1 MSNPSGPSPSTGRMF
16 HSAARSDAIDKGGE
30 AGQTA
35 TVLVIDDDPT
45 IRLLIASGLQRK
57 HYRVLLATDG
67 QQGLEAFERHA
78 PDLVLVDVS
87 MPGLNGFDTLRAIRH
102 GQAGPKGEHVPLLML
117 TGCDDVGS
125 INDAFEAGATDFLTK
140 PINLPLLAE
149 RVRYA
154 LSGAERERAL
164 REAQLEQASAC
175 KLARLG
181 FWHLDMRSGTLYW
194 SEGAAEML
202 GWPSLPSSVESFVAL
217 VNDADRPSLETA
229 LTVASHNREGLDL
242 EFSLGQGS
250 LERTVRLQSVDQT
263 SEQRLVGAFQ
273 DVTTLRAFEDKA
285 LYLAAHDELTGLPKR
300 HCFLSLLAEC
310 LGQAGDTRWL
320 VAVLDIS
327 RLHRINEALGIRAG
341 DQALVL
347 FTRRLKQHVPSH
359 ALLGRLEADTFGVAL
374 PLSVREDPRQAC
386 QPWLAPLARAQR
398 IAGEDVYIDFSAG
411 ASVFP
416 DDTQDAEALLGAAL
430 QAQRLSRIQSGNQ
443 KLYFHHEFPG
453 SCDVSALS
461 LEAHLQQALKKGEF
475 FLVYQPQQHL
485 SGGHISGVE
494 ALLRWRHASRGVISP
509 VEFIPLLE
517 ETGLIVEVGD
527 WVIQDACRQLAEW
540 NRAGLHLRMCINL
553 SAVQFTQPGFAQ
565 HIMAHVASHGLAPGQ
580 LELEITE
587 SAAMRRPERTLGI
600 LHELKELG
608 FYLAIDDFGTGH
620 SSYDYLLRF
629 PIDTLKID
637 RSFTK
642 GITEGRASRAIVRSL
657 TTLSQGL
664 RFRTVAEGVETQRQR
679 DYLEALDIDE
689 IQGFLLARPMEASQ
703 FAAYIRDSGIRTRL
717 HTESGAAHTSGAG
730 TAAHEA

>member
-1 MSNPSGPSPSTGRMF
+1 MNNPSGLNPSTDTLP
-16 HSAARSDAIDKGGE
+16 HAAARTAAVDQDGE
-30 AGQTA
+30 AGMVA

-57 HYRVLLATDG
+57 HYQVILATDG

-102 GQAGPKGEHVPLLML
+102 GQAGSKGRHAPLLML
-117 TGCDDVGS
+117 TGYDDVDS
-125 INDAFEAGATDFLTK
+125 IKEAFEAGATDFLTK
-140 PINLPLLAE
+140 PINLALLTE

-154 LSGAERERAL
+154 LSGAEREKAL

-181 FWHLDMRSGTLYW
+181 FWHLDVPSGSLYW

-202 GWPSLPSSVESFVAL
+202 GWPSLPASVESFLAL
-217 VNDADRPSLETA
+217 VSEDDRPRLETA

-242 EFSLGQGS
+242 EFSLGLGS
-250 LERTVRLQSVDQT
+250 LERTVRLQSAEQA

-300 HCFLSLLAEC
+300 HCFLSLLAEQ
-310 LGQAGDTRWL
+310 LSQASETRWL
-320 VAVLDIS
+320 VAALDIS

-347 FTRRLKQHVPSH
+347 FSRRLKQHVPSH

-374 PLSVREDPRQAC
+374 PLSAQEDPRLVFQ
-386 QPWLAPLARAQR
+386 QWLAPLARAQR

-416 DDTQDAEALLGAAL
+416 DDTRDAEALLGAAL
-430 QAQRLSRIQSGNQ
+430 QAQRLSRTQSGNQ
-443 KLYFHHEFPG
+443 KLYFHNEFPG
-453 SCDVSALS
+453 SCDASALS
-461 LEAHLQQALKKGEF
+461 LEAHLQQALQKDEF

-485 SGGHISGVE
+485 AGGHISGVE
-494 ALLRWRHASRGVISP
+494 ALLRWQHASRGVISP

-540 NRAGLHLRMCINL
+540 NRAGMDLRMSINL
-553 SAVQFTQPGFAQ
+553 SAVQFTQPGFAK
-565 HIMAHVASHGLAPGQ
+565 HIMAHVVSHGLTPSQ

-587 SAAMRRPERTLGI
+587 SAAMRRPEHTLEI
-600 LHELKELG
+600 LLELKELG

-642 GITEGRASRAIVRSL
+642 GITQGRASRAIIRSL

-664 RFRTVAEGVETQRQR
+664 GFRTVAEGVETQRQR
-679 DYLEALDIDE
+679 DYLEALDVDE
-689 IQGFLLARPMEASQ
+689 IQGFLLARPMAASH
-703 FAAYIRDSGIRTRL
+703 FASFMRNTSIRTRPTFPGVAAL
-717 HTESGAAHTSGAG
+717 VSGEG
-730 TAAHEA
+730 TAPGS

>member
-1 MSNPSGPSPSTGRMF
+1 MNDPNGLSPSTDIKP
-16 HSAARSDAIDKGGE
+16 HAVARCTLTKGDE
-30 AGQTA
+30 AGSGA

-57 HYRVLLATDG
+57 HYRIVLAADG
-67 QQGLEAFERHA
+67 QQGLEAFERHV

-87 MPGLNGFDTLRAIRH
+87 MPGLNGFDTLRAIRR
-102 GQAGPKGEHVPLLML
+102 GQAGRNVPLLML

-125 INDAFEAGATDFLTK
+125 IKAAFEAGATDFLTK

-154 LSGAERERAL
+154 LSGAERETAL

-181 FWHLDMRSGTLYW
+181 FWQLDVASGTLHW

-202 GWPSLPSSVESFVAL
+202 GWPSLPASVTSLLDV
-217 VNDADRPSLETA
+217 VNEADRSRLETA

-242 EFSLGQGS
+242 ELTLGQGS
-250 LERTVRLQSVDQT
+250 LERTVRLQSAEPA
-263 SEQRLVGAFQ
+263 SGQRLVGAFQ

-300 HCFLSLLAEC
+300 HCFLSLLAEQ
-310 LGQAGDTRWL
+310 LRQAGGTRWL
-320 VAVLDIS
+320 VAALDIS

-347 FTRRLKQHVPSH
+347 FSRRLKQHVPSQ
-359 ALLGRLEADTFGVAL
+359 ALLGRLEADSFGMAL
-374 PLSVREDPRQAC
+374 PLSATEDPRQAF
-386 QPWLAPLARAQR
+386 QQWLAPLARAQR
-398 IAGEDVYIDFSAG
+398 IAGEDVYLDYSAG
-411 ASVFP
+411 AAVFP

-430 QAQRLSRIQSGNQ
+430 QAQRLSRTQSGNQ
-443 KLYFHHEFPG
+443 KLYFHNEFP
-453 SCDVSALS
+453 SHCDVGKLS
-461 LEAHLQQALKKGEF
+461 LEAHLQQALQKDEF

-485 SGGHISGVE
+485 AGGHISGVE
-494 ALLRWRHASRGVISP
+494 ALLRWQHASRGVISP

-517 ETGLIVEVGD
+517 ETGHIVEVGD
-527 WVIQDACRQLAEW
+527 WVIRDACRQLAEW
-540 NRAGLHLRMCINL
+540 NRAGIHLRMSINL

-565 HIMAHVASHGLAPGQ
+565 HIMAHVNAHGLAPAQ

-587 SAAMRRPERTLGI
+587 SAAMRRPEHTLEI
-600 LHELKELG
+600 LLELKKLG

-642 GITEGRASRAIVRSL
+642 GLTEGRASRAIVRSL
-657 TTLSQGL
+657 TTLGHGL

-679 DYLEALDIDE
+679 DYLEALDVDE
-689 IQGFLLARPMEASQ
+689 IQGFLLARPMRTDR
-703 FAAYIRDSGIRTRL
+703 FAVFLRHSGIRTRPNP
-717 HTESGAAHTSGAG
+717 TKAHG
-730 TAAHEA
+730 T